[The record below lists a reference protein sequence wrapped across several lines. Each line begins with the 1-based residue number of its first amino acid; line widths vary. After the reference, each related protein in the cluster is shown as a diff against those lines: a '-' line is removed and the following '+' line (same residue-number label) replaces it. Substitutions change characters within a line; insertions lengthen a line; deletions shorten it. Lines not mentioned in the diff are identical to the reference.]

1 MSRITIPAP
10 LGPLRASEL
19 PNVSC
24 QKAEAKSWFSGWWH
38 GIAIGFVIGLGA
50 AVVVLR

>member
-10 LGPLRASEL
+10 LRPLRASEL
-19 PNVSC
+19 PNVECS
-24 QKAEAKSWFSGWWH
+24 KAEAKSWFSGWWH